1 MSRSSGLRASLVL
14 GLLVAVVG
22 SPLRS
27 DAAQLS
33 LSWTD
38 MSSNEDGFSLERK
51 TGTGGTY
58 AQIATV
64 GANVTSYT
72 DTDPNLT
79 GGTTYCYQVQ
89 AFNTAGGSPYSNEAC
104 GTTPQDLALVVVRA
118 GSGSGTVTSTPAG
131 ITCGTDCSEPYASG
145 TAVTL
150 TATPAAGSV
159 FTGWSGGG
167 CTGTGACSVTLAAAT
182 TVTATFTPIFTLTVN
197 KAGTGSGTVTSTA
210 AGITCGASCSAS
222 YASGTAV
229 TLTATPAAGSV
240 FTGWSGGGCTGTGS
254 CSVTVTAATTVTAT
268 FTPTFTL
275 TVTNAGT
282 GSGTV
287 TSTPGGV
294 RGGARGVAGYARGT
308 AVTLTAT
315 PATGSVFS
323 GWSGGGCT
331 GAGACSVALTA
342 A

>member
-72 DTDPNLT
+72 DSDPNLT

-131 ITCGTDCSEPYASG
+131 ITCGADCSEPYASG
-145 TAVTL
+145 TVVAL
-150 TATPAAGSV
+150 TATPAIGSV
-159 FTGWSGGG
+159 FTGWGGGG
-167 CTGTGACSVTLAAAT
+167 CTGTRPGRVDPAPGAHGQPNPHPTLH
-182 TVTATFTPIFTLTVN
+182 
-197 KAGTGSGTVTSTA
+197 
-210 AGITCGASCSAS
+210 
-222 YASGTAV
+222 
-229 TLTATPAAGSV
+229 
-240 FTGWSGGGCTGTGS
+240 
-254 CSVTVTAATTVTAT
+254 
-268 FTPTFTL
+268 
-275 TVTNAGT
+275 
-282 GSGTV
+282 
-287 TSTPGGV
+287 
-294 RGGARGVAGYARGT
+294 
-308 AVTLTAT
+308 
-315 PATGSVFS
+315 
-323 GWSGGGCT
+323 
-331 GAGACSVALTA
+331 
-342 A
+342 

>member
-1 MSRSSGLRASLVL
+1 MSRPSVRLVSPGKFCLRASLIF

-22 SPLRS
+22 SPLQS

-51 TGTGGTY
+51 TGTSGTY
-58 AQIATV
+58 AQIATA
-64 GANVTSYT
+64 GANVTSY
-72 DTDPNLT
+72 TDPNLT

-118 GSGSGTVTSTPAG
+118 GSGSGTVTSAPAG

-145 TAVTL
+145 TVVTL

-167 CTGTGACSVTLAAAT
+167 CTGTGACNVTLTAAT
-182 TVTATFTPIFTLTVN
+182 TVTATFTPIFTLTVS
-197 KAGTGSGTVTSTA
+197 KAGTGSGTVTSTPA
-210 AGITCGASCSAS
+210 VITCGTSCSAS
-222 YASGTAV
+222 YASGTVV
-229 TLTATPAAGSV
+229 TLTATPAIGSA

-254 CSVTVTAATTVTAT
+254 CSVTLTAATTVTAT
-268 FTPTFTL
+268 FTPAFTL
-275 TVTNAGT
+275 AVSNAGT
-282 GSGTV
+282 GSGTPIITPPGI
-287 TSTPGGV
+287 TSGTNCS
-294 RGGARGVAGYARGT
+294 AGH
-308 AVTLTAT
+308 
-315 PATGSVFS
+315 
-323 GWSGGGCT
+323 
-331 GAGACSVALTA
+331 
-342 A
+342 